1 MLSNVVSFSKTNL
14 NPFEEIKSTYAEQ
27 LKKVDSHIKLKLS
40 SHVELV
46 GEMATHLM
54 KTGGKRL
61 RPLTYTLP
69 KPLIEVNGSNMIS
82 RIINSTRSQ
91 SINKIFISFF

>member
-1 MLSNVVSFSKTNL
+1 
-14 NPFEEIKSTYAEQ
+14 
-27 LKKVDSHIKLKLS
+27 
-40 SHVELV
+40 
-46 GEMATHLM
+46 MA
-54 KTGGKRL
+54 GGFGKRL

-91 SINKIFISFF
+91 SINKILYLYITNLH